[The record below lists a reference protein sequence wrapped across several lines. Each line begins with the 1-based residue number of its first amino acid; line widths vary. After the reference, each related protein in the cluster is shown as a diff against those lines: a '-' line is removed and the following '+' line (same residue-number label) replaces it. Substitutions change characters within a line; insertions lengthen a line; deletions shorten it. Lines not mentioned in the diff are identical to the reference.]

1 MIAGALI
8 LGIAAGIAGFILT
21 LATGGGF
28 LWALATYM
36 SIGSLVTL
44 AVLLMT
50 LTGGRVARTLR
61 APVSLQLA
69 RIGLAR

>member
-8 LGIAAGIAGFILT
+8 LGIAAGITGFILT

-28 LWALATYM
+28 LWALAAYM

-44 AVLLMT
+44 AVLLLT
-50 LTGGRVARTLR
+50 LTGGRMARVIR
-61 APVSLQLA
+61 APISLQLV
-69 RIGLAR
+69 RIGLVR

>member
-8 LGIAAGIAGFILT
+8 LGIAAGITGFILT

-28 LWALATYM
+28 LWALAAYM

-44 AVLLMT
+44 AVMLMT
-50 LTGGRVARTLR
+50 LTGGRMARRLR
-61 APVSLQLA
+61 KPITLQLA
-69 RIGLAR
+69 RIGSAR